1 MNLFPPPPSTS
12 KISPNKVSFR
22 RVVLFLLFG
31 KSRYRPARVFLTLT
45 MMYHIRCEKSVNL
58 SCSLSRNRYP
68 LPSPSLPPP
77 FITPSPSLW
86 LAEVPPPRY
95 PGCVTV
101 WEWTGTICYGG
112 EGISKIIIKS
122 SGRFGLRIVLAY
134 YENVVIISGHSKKR
148 KSNVYIF
155 SLTGRKVNFIINLWI
170 ESGTNY

>member
-1 MNLFPPPPSTS
+1 MFPF
-12 KISPNKVSFR
+12 KKQISP
-22 RVVLFLLFG
+22 
-31 KSRYRPARVFLTLT
+31 P
-45 MMYHIRCEKSVNL
+45 L
-58 SCSLSRNRYP
+58 SIS
-68 LPSPSLPPP
+68 PPP
-77 FITPSPSLW
+77 FYHPLPFP
-86 LAEVPPPRY
+86 LAGGSAPPRY

>member
-1 MNLFPPPPSTS
+1 MFPF
-12 KISPNKVSFR
+12 KKQISPPLSISPP
-22 RVVLFLLFG
+22 LL
-31 KSRYRPARVFLTLT
+31 SPP
-45 MMYHIRCEKSVNL
+45 
-58 SCSLSRNRYP
+58 P
-68 LPSPSLPPP
+68 LPSG
-77 FITPSPSLW
+77 W
-86 LAEVPPPRY
+86 RKCPPRY